1 VSAGRIIRV
10 LAATGL
16 LLAAAAGVAVAAGVV
31 PINGLLGGQ
40 VASATATSDP
50 PATEEVARR
59 TMTIEETLDGTLGY
73 SGERR
78 VVNNLSG
85 TVTRLPAPGT
95 VLERGDQLYELEEW
109 THPILL
115 YGSRPAWRTLD
126 VESSNGADIQQ
137 LEENLSALGYL
148 EADEVDRNWD
158 DQTTEA
164 VEDWQDASGQEVDG
178 VVDLGEAVF
187 LAGPIRVTELP
198 VELGARVGPG
208 QPVIV
213 GSGQERVVTIDLE
226 ADRTDLLAVGDAVTI
241 ELPDGSTTSGTV
253 TAIGTVAQA
262 TTDEMG
268 NQGTPTIEV
277 TIGLDD
283 PAASSAWDYA
293 PVTVDVVRESRQ
305 DVLAVPVNALV
316 ALLEGGYAVEL
327 VSDDGTTRLV
337 AVELGLFQDGWV
349 EIRTDGVSAGDRV
362 AVPT

>member
-1 VSAGRIIRV
+1 MSAGRIVRV
-10 LAATGL
+10 LAASGL
-16 LLAAAAGVAVAAGVV
+16 LLAAAAGVAFAAGVV
-31 PINGLLGGQ
+31 PINSLLGEQ
-40 VASATATSDP
+40 VASATATSEP

-85 TVTRLPAPGT
+85 TVTRLPEPGT

-109 THPILL
+109 TRPILL

-126 VESSNGADIQQ
+126 IDSSNGADIQQ
-137 LEENLSALGYL
+137 LEENLGALGYL
-148 EADEVDRNWD
+148 AADDVDRNWD

-178 VVDLGEAVF
+178 VVDLGEVVF
-187 LAGPIRVTELP
+187 LPGPIRVTELA

-213 GSGQERVVTIDLE
+213 GSAPERVVTIDLD
-226 ADRTDLLAVGDAVTI
+226 ADRTDLLAVGDAVTM

-262 TTDEMG
+262 TTDEIG

-277 TIGLDD
+277 TIGLDE

-293 PVTVDVVRESRQ
+293 PVTVNVVRESRQ

-349 EIRTDGVSAGDRV
+349 EIRADGVSAGDRV